1 MKENCRKAL
10 VALVLVLAFS
20 SAAFAGDGVIWPDK
34 TPPPPP
40 PPATRPAGT
49 TSADGYVQTG
59 FIATDSVTEAA
70 LTLIQ
75 IVLTLP

>member
-10 VALVLVLAFS
+10 AALVLVLAFS
-20 SAAFAGDGVIWPDK
+20 SAALAGDGVMWPDK

-40 PPATRPAGT
+40 PPATTSAGMA
-49 TSADGYVQTG
+49 SADGYITTD
-59 FIATDSVTEAA
+59 FTATASVAETA
-70 LTLIQ
+70 LTLLQ

>member
-1 MKENCRKAL
+1 MKENCRRVLA
-10 VALVLVLAFS
+10 ALVLVLAFS
-20 SAAFAGDGVIWPDK
+20 SAAFAGDGIMWPGI

-40 PPATRPAGT
+40 PPATTAAGT
-49 TSADGYVQTG
+49 ASADGYIQTG
-59 FIATDSVTEAA
+59 FTATDSVTEAA